1 MTYLRVG
8 GILPI
13 LEPPLPEF
21 FVGGFFGRRFA
32 SWLAFEAG
40 EGVFEHSG
48 DAAVAAFGSAA
59 IEDAE
64 EMVAALQG
72 SHGLPALIGA
82 GIASES
88 ELQNGRQVEFGFH
101 SGHKLFGNPV
111 GAADASFRAF
121 FADYPIANPFA
132 HGKAKPVEPA
142 AEGALFVEDALEF
155 GGDDGDALFSV
166 RFPAGLGGFAHG
178 GGAAGPEPVC
188 DKQAVGNLAAG

>member
-88 ELQNGRQVEFGFH
+88 ELQDGGQVEFGFH
-101 SGHKLFGNPV
+101 GGHKLFGDSF
-111 GAADASFRAF
+111 GAADASFGAF
-121 FADYPIANPFA
+121 YADDPMADPCA
-132 HGKAKPVEPA
+132 HGKAKLVEPVV
-142 AEGALFVEDALEF
+142 EGAVFVEDALEF
-155 GGDDGDALFSV
+155 GGDDDDAFCSV
-166 RFPAGLGGFAHG
+166 RFQAELGSFTQG
-178 GGAAGPEPVC
+178 GVAARP
-188 DKQAVGNLAAG
+188 